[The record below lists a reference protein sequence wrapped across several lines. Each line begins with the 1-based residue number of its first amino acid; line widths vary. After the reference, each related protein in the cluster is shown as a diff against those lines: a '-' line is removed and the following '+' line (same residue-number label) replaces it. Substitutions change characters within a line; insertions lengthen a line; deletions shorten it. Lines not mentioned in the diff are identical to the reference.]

1 MGLTISSEIP
11 RPNYVLID
19 SLSKYEDLLR
29 SVANTKRLSFDY
41 ETSAY
46 TNERYLAIPERQRPL
61 DLPRTTIT
69 SGSFRTSDGKCY
81 YLSVDHCNSFNMP
94 KEAIIDVF
102 KTKPKEVPISA
113 HNFGYEWSVSAIDL
127 GIDLRN
133 YGPFRDTMIAAY
145 VLDTNQPMGL
155 KDLVRARLKILQDS
169 YKSVTDGVLMRDLP
183 AAAVLRYGCDDS
195 EYQWALEDI
204 LHKEIE
210 DQGMWTY
217 YTELEL
223 PIVPI
228 IAEMSLY
235 GAYVDPDVLQSKTQ
249 YHLSQMAL
257 LAQQIYDMLGYEC
270 NLNSP
275 VQLSR
280 LLYDKL
286 GLQRPPVAE
295 SELATDKESLYWN
308 YWEHPVVPLV
318 LDWKKFSTRYK
329 LYDRPYVNLMHPDT
343 LVLHSQL
350 RQVKTDTSRFA
361 SSGPNLQQLAKRGDG
376 VEVRELFVPPTGL
389 DRSGWKFCHPDYDL
403 VLACD
408 MSQVELVLAGHRSRS
423 PVLMEAYGPVRG
435 DIHTKT
441 TCALFD
447 ITPEQAKANKL
458 YRQAGKTANFSLLY
472 GGQARRIY
480 RLIKLELAKMG
491 MQCPF
496 SLRDVENIIVKYFQL
511 YPELREMQKN
521 DVLYARQHGYVK
533 SLFGRRFYL
542 PDIVSSKGYLRSKA
556 ERKASNSP
564 IQGTCAELIKRAI
577 IKIYNERIPRSD
589 AAMVMSIHDE
599 NVFYVTNKALKDVA
613 HIVHK
618 HMSDTPKGLLT
629 HMESEVTVGRN
640 FGEMKGYAI

>member
-1 MGLTISSEIP
+1 
-11 RPNYVLID
+11 
-19 SLSKYEDLLR
+19 
-29 SVANTKRLSFDY
+29 
-41 ETSAY
+41 
-46 TNERYLAIPERQRPL
+46 
-61 DLPRTTIT
+61 
-69 SGSFRTSDGKCY
+69 
-81 YLSVDHCNSFNMP
+81 
-94 KEAIIDVF
+94 
-102 KTKPKEVPISA
+102 
-113 HNFGYEWSVSAIDL
+113 
-127 GIDLRN
+127 
-133 YGPFRDTMIAAY
+133 
-145 VLDTNQPMGL
+145 
-155 KDLVRARLKILQDS
+155 
-169 YKSVTDGVLMRDLP
+169 
-183 AAAVLRYGCDDS
+183 
-195 EYQWALEDI
+195 
-204 LHKEIE
+204 
-210 DQGMWTY
+210 
-217 YTELEL
+217 
-223 PIVPI
+223 
-228 IAEMSLY
+228 
-235 GAYVDPDVLQSKTQ
+235 
-249 YHLSQMAL
+249 
-257 LAQQIYDMLGYEC
+257 
-270 NLNSP
+270 
-275 VQLSR
+275 
-280 LLYDKL
+280 
-286 GLQRPPVAE
+286 
-295 SELATDKESLYWN
+295 
-308 YWEHPVVPLV
+308 
-318 LDWKKFSTRYK
+318 
-329 LYDRPYVNLMHPDT
+329 
-343 LVLHSQL
+343 
-350 RQVKTDTSRFA
+350 
-361 SSGPNLQQLAKRGDG
+361 
-376 VEVRELFVPPTGL
+376 
-389 DRSGWKFCHPDYDL
+389 
-403 VLACD
+403 
-408 MSQVELVLAGHRSRS
+408 
-423 PVLMEAYGPVRG
+423 MEAYGPVRG